1 MSLLDNLALGLSVVA
16 NVESLLALMG
26 GICIGVFAGAIPGMS
41 ATMAVALTLP
51 FTFSMPPIIGILLLL
66 GVYKGGI
73 FGGSIPAI
81 LIKTPG
87 TPASSA
93 TTLDGYP
100 LAAKGEAGRALSMA
114 LYASCTADVI
124 SNLALI
130 LFAGFLASFALNF
143 GPPEFFTLILFSL
156 TIIAGVSGDSLIK
169 GIFSALLGLL
179 FATIGLDLVYG
190 TNRFTFGDP
199 NLMGGLNFIAVLIGL
214 FAIPEILTMARDP
227 RPRDGETRALG
238 RKGVSFAEY
247 RKSFRTIVRGSFI
260 GVFLGSI
267 PGIGAAPAAFLS
279 YSEARRKSPNKA
291 NFGKGEIEGVAASE
305 AGNNGVAGAT
315 LIPLL
320 ALGVPGDVI
329 TAIIIGAFM
338 VHGLQPG
345 PMMFVMNVDIIYGMF
360 MGLIVSSVI
369 LLAVGSA
376 AIRAF
381 RYVADI
387 PRGIL
392 FPAVL
397 VLCVYGGYAV
407 NNSIFDVGVMFAM
420 GWLGYLMLIY
430 GVPAAPFLIAFI
442 LGPLLENNFRQS
454 MLMSGGDATILARGP
469 ITWFFWGLT
478 IITVVA
484 ILRAGLKGRGA
495 APIEEVRAGTQEGT
509 TARRDAQDTKS

>member
-1 MSLLDNLALGLSVVA
+1 MSFVDSLLAGLALVGNVEAFLALGLGVV
-16 NVESLLALMG
+16 
-26 GICIGVFAGAIPGMS
+26 IGVIGGAIPGMS

-51 FTFSMPPIIGILLLL
+51 FTFAMQPITGILLLL

-93 TTLDGYP
+93 TVLDGYP
-100 LAAKGEAGRALSMA
+100 LAEQGKAGKALGMA
-114 LYASCTADVI
+114 LYASCTADLI

-130 LFAGFLASFALNF
+130 LFAGWLASFALSF

-156 TIIAGVSGDSLIK
+156 TIIAGVSGDSLLR
-169 GIFSALLGLL
+169 GALSALLGLL
-179 FATIGLDLVYG
+179 LATIGLDLVYG

-214 FAIPEILTMARDP
+214 FAIPEILSMVWNP
-227 RPRDGETRALG
+227 RAHDGQTRALG
-238 RKGVSFAEY
+238 QNWVTLKEYAASF
-247 RKSFRTIVRGSFI
+247 KSIVRGSFI

-267 PGIGAAPAAFLS
+267 PGIGAAPSAFLS

-291 NFGKGEIEGVAASE
+291 NFGKGELEGVAAAE

-329 TAIIIGAFM
+329 TAIIMGAFM

-345 PMMFVMNVDIIYGMF
+345 PMMFILNVDIIYGLF
-360 MGLIVSSVI
+360 IGLIVSSVF
-369 LLAVGSA
+369 LFAVGSV

-387 PRGIL
+387 PRGVL
-392 FPAVL
+392 FPAVM
-397 VLCVYGGYAV
+397 VLCIYGVFAV
-407 NNSIFDVGVMFAM
+407 NNNLFDVGVMFAM
-420 GWLGYLMLIY
+420 GWVGFFFLRFQI
-430 GVPAAPFLIAFI
+430 PAAPFLIAFI
-442 LGPLLENNFRQS
+442 LGPLLEDNFRQA
-454 MLMSGGDATILARGP
+454 MLMSGSNPTILFRGP
-469 ITWFFWGLT
+469 ITWVFWALT
-478 IITVVA
+478 AITVVA
-484 ILRAGLKGRGA
+484 IARAGF
-495 APIEEVRAGTQEGT
+495 RAT
-509 TARRDAQDTKS
+509 RRKCTPA